1 MIRVFLSRACKAL
14 LLASTLTCAT
24 HAQQIPPLAQ
34 QDLYLD
40 ALQSISDGRQTDA
53 SEALIRMIEN
63 EPQHAG
69 AWLDLAIIQCELGR
83 GAEAERLFA
92 AIESRFSPPP
102 VILEVIAAQRKKG
115 CKGWQ
120 PQTRSTAML
129 GRGTD
134 SNVNQGAS
142 NPNFTIGTGALRVE
156 LQLLP
161 ESLPQRDSYTFASYD
176 FLRELS
182 PNGTL
187 GFAQART
194 VHNDSLANYDTYSL
208 VGGIEHPW
216 RVGGWNVRGTGLLAL
231 HGLEGKLYQ
240 VQSQAQVRVTPPVKL
255 PNNLQFSVIG
265 GLSHVQ
271 YPTLDNFDSNTWELR
286 GLLTYRS
293 GRTQGYATLGYLFDK
308 ASSDRPGSDRA
319 GWYAGI
325 QARRRMSEQVIG
337 ELGWTQ
343 QTWLSDTSYSPGL
356 IDEIRHQKTRVLRG
370 ALIFP
375 IDDRQAVQIEVRDVR
390 NRDNISVF
398 QYNSRQFQVSWQWQ
412 GF

>member
-1 MIRVFLSRACKAL
+1 LKNLLFACC
-14 LLASTLTCAT
+14 LAGTAY
-24 HAQQIPPLAQ
+24 AQQAPQ

-40 ALQSISDGRQTDA
+40 ALQSISEGRQTDA

-83 GAEAERLFA
+83 AAEAERLFT
-92 AIESRFSPPP
+92 AIETRFSPPP
-102 VILEVIAAQRKKG
+102 VILEVIAVQREKG

-120 PQTRSTAML
+120 PQTRSTVML

-142 NPNFTIGTGALRVE
+142 SPNFTIGTGALRLE

-161 ESLPQRDSYTFASYD
+161 ENLPQRDSYTVASVDY
-176 FLRELS
+176 LRELT

-187 GFAQART
+187 GFAQVRAL
-194 VHNDSLANYDTYSL
+194 HNDSLTEFNTSSL

-216 RVGGWNVRGTGLLAL
+216 RFGAWSVRGTGLLAL
-231 HGLEGKLYQ
+231 HGLGGKLYQ
-240 VQSQAQVRVTPPVKL
+240 VQSQAQFRVTPPLKL
-255 PNNLQFSVIG
+255 PSSLQFSLISG
-265 GLSHVQ
+265 ISHIE

-286 GLLTYRS
+286 SLLTYRN
-293 GRTQGYATLGYLFDK
+293 GRTQAHATLGYLFDK
-308 ASSDRPGSDRA
+308 ASSNRPGGDRS
-319 GWYAGI
+319 GWYASVQG
-325 QARRRMSEQVIG
+325 RRRMSDYLIG
-337 ELGWTQ
+337 ELAWTE
-343 QTWLSDTSYSPGL
+343 QTWLSETPYSPGL
-356 IDEIRHQKTRVLRG
+356 IDEIRDQKTRVLRG

-375 IDDRQAVQIEVRDVR
+375 VDERQAVQVEVRDVR

-398 QYNSRQFQVSWQWQ
+398 QYNSRQFQMSWQWQ